1 MISLTV
7 DNNKI
12 SFKGKGNNILVYTEE
27 LLAISFLRDE
37 LAKQLNTT
45 AEITNR
51 MIIEALLEEE

>member
-7 DNNKI
+7 DKNKI
-12 SFKGKGNNILVYTEE
+12 SFKGKGNDMLVYTEE
-27 LLAISFLRDE
+27 LLAINFLRDE

-45 AEITNR
+45 VEIANR

>member
-1 MISLTV
+1 MILLTV

-12 SFKGKGNNILVYTEE
+12 SFKGKGNATLVYTEE

-45 AEITNR
+45 VEIANS
-51 MIIEALLEEE
+51 MIIEELMEEE